1 MKYRLVRVYTK
12 DLSLEN
18 PRAPAVFGEEW
29 SPEVEMR
36 LHAAGKQVEGG
47 LVEATLQVSAD
58 ARLGGQPAM
67 VVEVVVAG
75 LFAVAEAEEEEM
87 QRALGAIFPAILYPY
102 ASETVAALSVRGGF
116 PPLLLQPADFD
127 ELYRQR
133 QAGSERPRGNGKN

>member
-1 MKYRLVRVYTK
+1 MKFRLVRVYAK

-36 LHAAGKQVEGG
+36 LHASGKQLEGG
-47 LVEATLQVSAD
+47 LVEATLQASVD
-58 ARLGGQPAM
+58 ARVGGQPAM

-75 LFAVAEAEEEEM
+75 LFAIAEAQEDAME
-87 QRALGAIFPAILYPY
+87 QALGVTFPSILYPY
-102 ASETVAALSVRGGF
+102 ASETVAALSVRAGF
-116 PPLLLQPADFD
+116 PPLLMQPADFD

-133 QAGSERPRGNGKN
+133 RAGAERPSGNGKS

>member
-36 LHAAGKQVEGG
+36 LHAAGKRVEGG
-47 LVEATLQVSAD
+47 LVEATLQVSAN

-67 VVEVVVAG
+67 LVEVVVAG
-75 LFAVAEAEEEEM
+75 LFAVSEAEEQEM
-87 QRALGAIFPAILYPY
+87 ERALGATFPAVLYPY

-127 ELYRQR
+127 ALYRQR
-133 QAGSERPRGNGKN
+133 QAGSERPPGNGKS